1 MSKNWLPGWCV
12 LSFFVIFIFGISIFS
27 PPLAFSQN
35 TVKLNYANFFPP
47 THKNSICVE
56 EWIKEVEKRTNGA
69 VKINYYPAN
78 TLVPANQS
86 FDAVLKGIADIAMSC
101 FSYTRGRFPMM
112 EVIDLPLGYRD
123 GIQATKL
130 INAYYK
136 KFRPKELDNVK
147 VMYLVAHGPGILHT
161 KKPVN
166 KLEDIRGMKIKT
178 TGTTAA
184 IVKALG
190 ATPVALTMPDTY
202 DALRTGIVEGIL
214 APVETLQGWKHGEL
228 VKATIQNFGSSYT
241 IGTFVVMNKAKW
253 NALPDNI
260 KNIIEKINSEWEYKQ
275 GKTWNDIDMEA
286 YEYIKKRG
294 NQIIRLSKEEDARWA
309 EKVHPLLQEYVK
321 EKKAMGL
328 PADEAL
334 KFCIDFLKKN

>member
-1 MSKNWLPGWCV
+1 MSKGWLSGYCL
-12 LSFFVIFIFGISIFS
+12 LSFFAFFVFCLSILC
-27 PPLAFSQN
+27 PLPAFSQN
-35 TVKLNYANFFPP
+35 SFKFNYANFFPP

-86 FDAVLKGIADIAMSC
+86 FDAVLRGIADIAMSC

-136 KFRPKELDNVK
+136 KFRPKELENVK

-161 KKPVN
+161 KKPVS
-166 KLEDIRGMKIKT
+166 KLEDIRGLKIKT

-184 IVKALG
+184 IIKSFG
-190 ATPVALTMPDTY
+190 AAPVSLTMPDTY
-202 DALRTGIVEGIL
+202 DALRTGVVDGIL

-241 IGTFVVMNKAKW
+241 IGTFVVMNKSKW

-260 KNIIEKINSEWEYKQ
+260 KKTIEEINNEWEYKQ

-294 NQIIRLSKEEDARWA
+294 NQIIRLSKEEDEIWA
-309 EKVHPLLQEYVK
+309 TKVRPLLDEYVK

-334 KFCIDFLKKN
+334 KFCLDFLKKN

>member
-1 MSKNWLPGWCV
+1 MNKAFLSKYFLV
-12 LSFFVIFIFGISIFS
+12 AFFVFFIFGLSIVYPTNGFT
-27 PPLAFSQN
+27 QN
-35 TVKLNYANFFPP
+35 AIKLNYANFFPP

-56 EWIKEVEKRTNGA
+56 EWIKEIEKRTKGA
-69 VKINYYPAN
+69 IKIHYYPAN

-86 FDAVLKGIADIAMSC
+86 FDAVLKGIADISMSC

-136 KFRPKELDNVK
+136 RFKPKELDNVK

-161 KKPVN
+161 KRPVN
-166 KLEDIRGMKIKT
+166 KIDDLKGMKIKT
-178 TGTTAA
+178 TGTTAT
-184 IVKALG
+184 IIKALG
-190 ATPVALTMPDTY
+190 ATPVSLTMPDTY
-202 DALRTGIVEGIL
+202 DALRTGVVDGIL

-260 KNIIEKINSEWEYKQ
+260 KKIFEEVNKEWEFKQ

-286 YEYIKKRG
+286 YDYIKKRG
-294 NQIIRLSKEEDARWA
+294 NQIIRLSREEDERWA
-309 EKVHPLLQEYVK
+309 AKVRPLLDDYVK
-321 EKKAMGL
+321 EKKAMGF

-334 KFCIDFLKKN
+334 KFCLDFLKNN